1 MRQSL
6 EFITKPCKEE
16 ADVMPGRHVVGAS
29 TECVSLTAIEGSTS
43 PPAQGEQSTGGRKR
57 CEECFVKIWSE
68 SSGFVRK
75 KKKDCFHHLAVLLV
89 F

>member
-29 TECVSLTAIEGSTS
+29 TECVSLTATR
-43 PPAQGEQSTGGRKR
+43 AA
-57 CEECFVKIWSE
+57 
-68 SSGFVRK
+68 
-75 KKKDCFHHLAVLLV
+75 HHLLRRGSRALVGGNVVRNVL
-89 F
+89 

>member
-1 MRQSL
+1 MRV
-6 EFITKPCKEE
+6 PHC
-16 ADVMPGRHVVGAS
+16 H
-29 TECVSLTAIEGSTS
+29 EGSTS

-75 KKKDCFHHLAVLLV
+75 KKDRFHHLAVLLV